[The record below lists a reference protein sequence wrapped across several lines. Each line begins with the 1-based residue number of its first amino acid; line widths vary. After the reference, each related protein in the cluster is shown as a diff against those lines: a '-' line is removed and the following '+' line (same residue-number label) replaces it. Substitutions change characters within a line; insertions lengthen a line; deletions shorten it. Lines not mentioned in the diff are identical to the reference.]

1 MQRGSEGA
9 GGDRDRESARRQSR
23 LERPER
29 SELKDKS
36 FLSLSPLSPS
46 LCLLLFH
53 GPLEERQ
60 TGHGW
65 DTLGVEQEA
74 QGTIANHVFH
84 CIQHG
89 AKENCLNQEEPR
101 QITALQ

>member
-9 GGDRDRESARRQSR
+9 GGDRGRESARRQSR

-36 FLSLSPLSPS
+36 FLSLSPS

-89 AKENCLNQEEPR
+89 AKVNCLNQEEPR